1 MNDAIQAPILPATER
16 LVLLR
21 VLPSWVGFPAL
32 RVPAGGAAAS
42 RNRVAHSR
50 VVQLRGIV
58 TSASPL
64 PRDHGVGSV
73 TSFLK
78 DIVRDDLRSAEGRG
92 ALHQGTARSQAEAL
106 PGPSMPKHARV
117 LWPPPHPRSAAAQE
131 RATSLLALTGWHR
144 ASSPLCSP
152 KSAEPTARPRT
163 FLTTLAANSQD
174 PVMSQPQGRLRPDSG
189 FHLLLPPP
197 PGNFHGVL
205 VTHGRRRAGSQTRTR
220 PSHVFLASLR
230 RSFST
235 ALHFR
240 ILFLGQ
246 RSF

>member
-1 MNDAIQAPILPATER
+1 MTC
-16 LVLLR
+16 
-21 VLPSWVGFPAL
+21 AL
-32 RVPAGGAAAS
+32 RRGTVPCT
-42 RNRVAHSR
+42 
-50 VVQLRGIV
+50 RG
-58 TSASPL
+58 
-64 PRDHGVGSV
+64 R
-73 TSFLK
+73 
-78 DIVRDDLRSAEGRG
+78 RG
-92 ALHQGTARSQAEAL
+92 ARQKPCPARACRST
-106 PGPSMPKHARV
+106 RV
-117 LWPPPHPRSAAAQE
+117 CSGHPPPQSAATQE
-131 RATSLLALTGWHR
+131 QATSLPALTGWHR

>member
-1 MNDAIQAPILPATER
+1 MNDAIQAQILPATER

-78 DIVRDDLRSAEGRG
+78 DIVRDDLRSAEGRS

-106 PGPSMPKHARV
+106 PGPSMPKHVRV
-117 LWPPPHPRSAAAQE
+117 LWPPPPPGQRPHRSE
-131 RATSLLALTGWHR
+131 
-144 ASSPLCSP
+144 
-152 KSAEPTARPRT
+152 
-163 FLTTLAANSQD
+163 
-174 PVMSQPQGRLRPDSG
+174 
-189 FHLLLPPP
+189 PPP
-197 PGNFHGVL
+197 SLRSLGGTGPHLPSAPPNRQSQQHVL
-205 VTHGRRRAGSQTRTR
+205 VRFSR
-220 PSHVFLASLR
+220 PWQ
-230 RSFST
+230 
-235 ALHFR
+235 R
-240 ILFLGQ
+240 ILRTQ
-246 RSF
+246 